1 MSFTG
6 MFSRFL
12 MALVIALVLAVP
24 TTAVADVDVA
34 SARIDRIGLFS
45 PNATQGAMVQLTDLS
60 PSPKWPGSRQFFL
73 SQAVLGTE
81 GLAMVLTAFTMGQP
95 IWVRVAG
102 TAQPLSLIT
111 VIYVNA
117 Q

>member
-1 MSFTG
+1 MNSVIR
-6 MFSRFL
+6 SSKFL
-12 MALVIALVLAVP
+12 VALFLAVSMLLP
-24 TTAVADVDVA
+24 FAASADVDVA

-45 PNATQGAMVQLTDLS
+45 PNATRGAMVQLTDLS
-60 PSPKWPGSRQFFL
+60 SNPKWAGSRQFFL
-73 SQAVLGTE
+73 SQAVLGNE

-95 IWVRVAG
+95 LWVRIAG
-102 TAQPLSLIT
+102 NADPLSLIT